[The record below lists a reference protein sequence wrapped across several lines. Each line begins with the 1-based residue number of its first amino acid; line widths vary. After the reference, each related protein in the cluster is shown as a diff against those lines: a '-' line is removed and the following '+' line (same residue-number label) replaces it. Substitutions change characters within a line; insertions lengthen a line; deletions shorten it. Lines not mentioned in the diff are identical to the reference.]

1 MDMIDNI
8 YRNAFK
14 EVSVILDNTDLE
26 LNKKIPKKIID
37 FIHENMND
45 KYETNIRFDIDI
57 DKQPLLKETES
68 ILSLIYR
75 SYWITSEEKQSL
87 KEKDKLELS
96 ELEKKKKTEYKD
108 LQEIFEKRKN
118 INEFTINNELMVI
131 PNDTLFTKI
140 FKKIKNIFKK
150 K

>member
-26 LNKKIPKKIID
+26 LNEKIPKKIID

-108 LQEIFEKRKN
+108 LQEIFAKRKN

-140 FKKIKNIFKK
+140 IKKIKNIFKK